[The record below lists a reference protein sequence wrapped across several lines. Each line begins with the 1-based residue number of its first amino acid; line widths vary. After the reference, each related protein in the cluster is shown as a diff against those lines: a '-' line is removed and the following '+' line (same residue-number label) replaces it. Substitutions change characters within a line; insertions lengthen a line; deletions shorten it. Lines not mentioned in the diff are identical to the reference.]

1 MKNIIS
7 WTQTYGSER
16 ILNMQLL
23 EYDVIGNYLRN
34 KLKYIIFSF
43 HNCPDSFYEK
53 CEIIK
58 KRAIN
63 RPSF

>member
-7 WTQTYGSER
+7 WTQTYGDKR

-34 KLKYIIFSF
+34 KCKYIIFSF
-43 HNCPDSFYEK
+43 HNFL
-53 CEIIK
+53 
-58 KRAIN
+58 
-63 RPSF
+63 